1 MGVKERGMGL
11 TRVERERIKDSRLKL
26 QSVADSLKHVSPQG
40 VDGIDDI
47 QECLKDAEKSLTG
60 ALKAESVE

>member
-1 MGVKERGMGL
+1 MGL